1 MGASAS
7 TAAAAADAALSSP
20 RVLALLARLAGA
32 DAIPLADVFWTDLL
46 ELRAVDE
53 EDDDDDGTP
62 RVALAS
68 VDPAALEETL
78 GSRVADALV
87 RNSARSGNLASLLV
101 HAAKRL
107 REVDVEET
115 EEKGDRRR
123 DRESSRATSDDRVV
137 AATNGVV
144 LVALVAK
151 RLVEGRADDRGD
163 GEGVGECV
171 GHDIGR
177 RRRERRPA
185 WKAFCDARPRE
196 GGADAAPALETF
208 LLAVVDAAREVRIR
222 PVDTVHHRAT
232 ASLPRVLNVVLRGL
246 FPRAAVSLCPRFFY
260 ASLTLTLT
268 RSVPPPPPSMSSFL
282 RPSSAIVSGRST
294 SRWRRR

>member
-115 EEKGDRRR
+115 EEEGGSASGSGKSPR
-123 DRESSRATSDDRVV
+123 D
-137 AATNGVV
+137 
-144 LVALVAK
+144 
-151 RLVEGRADDRGD
+151 
-163 GEGVGECV
+163 
-171 GHDIGR
+171 
-177 RRRERRPA
+177 ERRPRRRG
-185 WKAFCDARPRE
+185 DERRRPRRARRE
-196 GGADAAPALETF
+196 
-208 LLAVVDAAREVRIR
+208 AAR
-222 PVDTVHHRAT
+222 
-232 ASLPRVLNVVLRGL
+232 
-246 FPRAAVSLCPRFFY
+246 
-260 ASLTLTLT
+260 
-268 RSVPPPPPSMSSFL
+268 
-282 RPSSAIVSGRST
+282 GRT
-294 SRWRRR
+294 RRRPR